1 LLDKYEC
8 FGNVGDTHLVPWVID
23 LGYTYISPED
33 EGKPHVFISMISH
46 CPPTDELLRV
56 EALVLLGIMLSR
68 LEESSYR
75 SHWVMPVRVSSEEC
89 KAFLTCI

>member
-1 LLDKYEC
+1 MVHSGYGDVLLDRYEC

-23 LGYTYISPED
+23 LDYTYISPED
-33 EGKPHVFISMISH
+33 QGKPHVFISMINH

-56 EALVLLGIMLSR
+56 EALIILGIILSR

-75 SHWVMPVRVSSEEC
+75 SHRAIPVRIS
-89 KAFLTCI
+89 